1 MESRRYYTVS
11 EFRQIAAI
19 GTTKVYQLLA
29 EGRLAAVKLDGR
41 TLLCAASAD
50 RFLKDLP
57 RASFA
62 TGQKSRTA
70 SEVRRAHG

>member
-50 RFLKDLP
+50 RFLQELP
-57 RASFA
+57 RASFR
-62 TGQKSRTA
+62 TGLKSQEA
-70 SEVRRAHG
+70 DRARA